1 MTFRLQ
7 GEKLIVNLPK
17 KDDPLK
23 EDIEKITRELAN
35 QSFPELDENEQ
46 KEHFEKI
53 KENLPKF
60 EEEIREL
67 IDSLKTD
74 ILSCDTKQILDY
86 FSALYSFS
94 TPDTV
99 TEDMDSDRSFKLDY
113 LHSLITAIGSSNSK
127 ECDEKILRNIDET
140 LEKLKMQSLLY
151 LMFTSD
157 FNGEPNQIKFLQS
170 LHHMVVRGDS
180 YSEHKIQMCKE
191 LFSKFDEVLKS
202 KYNITSNDLI
212 DELINIANY
221 PIRNLEIQKKYF
233 DEMMMAHKGFVQQA
247 KQIHSEEESATFLEQ
262 YKQSDSLKHT
272 NDKLQKIYD
281 ETGVSFN
288 DSIFKIHETS
298 LPHEIL
304 EQLSI
309 RLGENTDF
317 QNGKIEYFPTNN
329 TYIYDKP
336 IVKIG
341 EEYYCYNSASMYY
354 NLQSLLE
361 NILLDTI
368 PPNKHQKNYYKKKGE
383 YLEDQSLELIQQ
395 ILPGCDVYKNLK
407 YGIDDEVDGIVI
419 YDNHIFIVEAKSNK
433 FTLGA
438 RQGDI
443 NKIKRNTKDIVE
455 KAYQQAIRAK
465 KYIISNELVEFR
477 DKNKK
482 TVLTINRNDI
492 NNIYLI
498 NATLEPLNH
507 ISSDLSS
514 LKEFGF
520 IQDDEWIWSI
530 YLNDLRIIS
539 EIIELPSEFLVYIER
554 RIKYNDF
561 PQIKMAEE
569 IDIFGYFLSEGLY
582 FDDIDF
588 PKSGFMLNIDSSFSK
603 NIDLYYHW
611 KEVAF
616 NKVQK
621 KPAFFD
627 GCKNNIKFL
636 VEKIENTNKKNLSIL
651 TKFLLSLDC
660 YTHELIKEQITLIIK
675 SQRTD
680 FHTYIDNANIGVVF
694 VSKRIYTYDQLYQQ
708 CELYAYERKINN
720 WFVIII
726 GNDSVDFEQF
736 YYENKPSELLEEKV
750 AGLKEYRLL
759 QTLEAKKKLGRNETC
774 PCGSGK
780 KYKKCCLRK

>member
-1 MTFRLQ
+1 M
-7 GEKLIVNLPK
+7 IVDLPK
-17 KDDPLK
+17 KDDPFK

-46 KEHFEKI
+46 KERFEKI
-53 KENLPKF
+53 KENLPKL
-60 EEEIREL
+60 EDEIREL
-67 IDSLKTD
+67 IDSLKID

-99 TEDMDSDRSFKLDY
+99 TEDMDSDRNFKLDY

-127 ECDEKILRNIDET
+127 ECDEKILHNIDEM

-180 YSEHKIQMCKE
+180 YSEHKIQMCRE
-191 LFSKFDEVLKS
+191 LFSKFNEITKKTYKLTADQLIDNLINVANTPLINDHQQKETQLLDMMIAEATKE
-202 KYNITSNDLI
+202 KYKLPDYLNIKEITSAWTQNFKKP
-212 DELINIANY
+212 IN
-221 PIRNLEIQKKYF
+221 Q
-233 DEMMMAHKGFVQQA
+233 
-247 KQIHSEEESATFLEQ
+247 
-262 YKQSDSLKHT
+262 
-272 NDKLQKIYD
+272 
-281 ETGVSFN
+281 
-288 DSIFKIHETS
+288 IFKVDNALLS
-298 LPHEIL
+298 LEIL

-309 RLGENTDF
+309 KIGENADF
-317 QNGKIEYFPTNN
+317 KNGKIEYFPMNN
-329 TYIYDKP
+329 TLIYDKP
-336 IVKIG
+336 LVNIND
-341 EEYYCYNSASMYY
+341 EYYCFNSASIYY
-354 NLQSLLE
+354 NLHNLLE
-361 NILLDTI
+361 NIILTNI
-368 PPNKHQKNYYKKKGE
+368 PPSKHQKNYYKKKGE
-383 YLEDQSLELIQQ
+383 YLEDQSLKLIQQ

-443 NKIKRNTKDIVE
+443 NKIKSNTKDIVE
-455 KAYQQAIRAK
+455 QAYKQAIRAK
-465 KYIISNELVEFR
+465 KYILSNELVEFR

-482 TVLTINRNDI
+482 TILTINRKDI

-554 RIKYNDF
+554 RIKYNEF

-569 IDIFGYFLSEGLY
+569 IDIFGYFLSEGLF

-588 PKSGFMLNIDSSFSK
+588 PKSGFLLNIDSSFSK

-611 KEVAF
+611 KEGAL
-616 NKVQK
+616 NKIQK
-621 KPAFFD
+621 KPTFFD

-636 VEKIENTNKKNLSIL
+636 VEKIEKTNKKNFSIL

-660 YTHELIKEQITLIIK
+660 YGQELIKEQITLIIK

-726 GNDSVDFEQF
+726 ANDSIDFEQF
-736 YYENKPSELLEEKV
+736 YYENKPSELLEKKV
-750 AGLKEYRLL
+750 AGLKEYRLQ
-759 QTLEAKKKLGRNETC
+759 QTLEAKKKVGRNETC
-774 PCGSGK
+774 PCGSGE
-780 KYKKCCLRK
+780 KYKRCCL

>member
-1 MTFRLQ
+1 MRFIYYLQ
-7 GEKLIVNLPK
+7 SLSCIVEGENLIVTLPK
-17 KDDPLK
+17 KNDPLK
-23 EDIEKITRELAN
+23 ENIEKITRKLAN
-35 QSFPELDENEQ
+35 KSFPKVDENEK
-46 KEHFEKI
+46 KEHFEKT
-53 KENLPKF
+53 KENLKKL
-60 EEEIREL
+60 ENDIKEL
-67 IDSLKTD
+67 INSLKTA
-74 ILSCDTKQILDY
+74 ILSCDAKQILDY

-94 TPDTV
+94 TPDTII
-99 TEDMDSDRSFKLDY
+99 EDMDSDRNFKLDY
-113 LHSLITAIGSSNSK
+113 LHSLITSIGSLNDIV
-127 ECDEKILRNIDET
+127 CDERTLQNIDKM
-140 LEKLKMQSLLY
+140 LENLRMQSLLY

-180 YSEHKIQMCKE
+180 YSEHKIQMCRE
-191 LFSKFDEVLKS
+191 LFSKFNEIIKKKYELTADQLINNLINVASTPLKNYDQQKKS
-202 KYNITSNDLI
+202 QLIDIIIAEATKEEYKLPDYLNNKEITSEWTQNFKKPI
-212 DELINIANY
+212 D
-221 PIRNLEIQKKYF
+221 Q
-233 DEMMMAHKGFVQQA
+233 
-247 KQIHSEEESATFLEQ
+247 
-262 YKQSDSLKHT
+262 
-272 NDKLQKIYD
+272 
-281 ETGVSFN
+281 
-288 DSIFKIHETS
+288 IFKVDNALLS
-298 LPHEIL
+298 SEIL

-309 RLGENTDF
+309 KIGENADF
-317 QNGKIEYFPTNN
+317 KNGKIEYFPMNN
-329 TYIYDKP
+329 TLIYDKP
-336 IVKIG
+336 LVNIDD
-341 EEYYCYNSASMYY
+341 EYYCFNSVSIYY
-354 NLQSLLE
+354 NLHNLLE
-361 NILLDTI
+361 NIILTNID
-368 PPNKHQKNYYKKKGE
+368 PSKHQKNYYKKKGE

-395 ILPGCDVYKNLK
+395 ILPGCNVYKNLK
-407 YGIDDEVDGIVI
+407 YGSDDEVDGIII

-443 NKIKRNTKDIVE
+443 NKIKSNTKDIIE

-465 KYIISNELVEFR
+465 KYILSNELAEFR

-482 TVLTINRNDI
+482 TVLTINKKDI

-498 NATLEPLNH
+498 NTTLEPLNH

-520 IQDDEWIWSI
+520 IQNDEWIWSI

-554 RIKYNDF
+554 RIKYNNF

-588 PKSGFMLNIDSSFSK
+588 PKSGFMLHIDSSFSK

-611 KEVAF
+611 KEGAL
-616 NKVQK
+616 NEVQK
-621 KPAFFD
+621 KPTFFD

-636 VEKIENTNKKNLSIL
+636 VEKIEKTNKKNFSIL

-660 YTHELIKEQITLIIK
+660 YTHELIKEQIILITK

-694 VSKRIYTYDQLYQQ
+694 VSNRIYTYNQLYQQ
-708 CELYAYERKINN
+708 CEIYAYERKINN

-726 GNDSVDFEQF
+726 DNNSIDFEQF
-736 YYENKPSELLEEKV
+736 YYENKHSELLEEKIG
-750 AGLKEYRLL
+750 GLKEYRLK
-759 QTLEAKKKLGRNETC
+759 QTLKAKKKLGRNEIC
-774 PCGSGK
+774 HCGSGK
-780 KYKKCCLRK
+780 KYKRCCL

>member
-1 MTFRLQ
+1 M
-7 GEKLIVNLPK
+7 IINLPK
-17 KDDPLK
+17 KYDPFK
-23 EDIEKITRELAN
+23 EEIEKITRELAN
-35 QSFPELDENEQ
+35 QNFPELDENEQ
-46 KEHFEKI
+46 KNHFEKI
-53 KENLPKF
+53 KEILPKL
-60 EEEIREL
+60 EDKIREL
-67 IDSLKTD
+67 IDSLKID

-94 TPDTV
+94 TPDTL

-113 LHSLITAIGSSNSK
+113 LHSLITAIDSSNSK
-127 ECDEKILRNIDET
+127 ECDEKILHNIDKM
-140 LEKLKMQSLLY
+140 LEKLKEQSILY
-151 LMFTSD
+151 IMVTSN
-157 FNGEPNQIKFLQS
+157 FNSEPNQIKFLQS

-221 PIRNLEIQKKYF
+221 SIKNLEIQKKYF
-233 DEMMMAHKGFVQQA
+233 DVMMMAHKSFV
-247 KQIHSEEESATFLEQ
+247 KQIHSEEDSAAFLEK
-262 YKQSDSLKHT
+262 YKQSDSLKNT
-272 NDKLQKIYD
+272 TDKLQEIYD
-281 ETGVSFN
+281 KTGVSFN
-288 DSIFKIHETS
+288 DSIFKIHETL

-304 EQLSI
+304 KHLSI
-309 RLGENTDF
+309 EIGENKDF
-317 QNGKIEYFPTNN
+317 QFGKIEYFPTNN

-336 IVKIG
+336 LIKI
-341 EEYYCYNSASMYY
+341 EEDYYCYNSASMYY

-368 PPNKHQKNYYKKKGE
+368 SPDKHQKNYYKKKGE
-383 YLEDQSLELIQQ
+383 YLEDKSLELIQQ
-395 ILPGCDVYKNLK
+395 ILPGCNVYKNLK
-407 YGIDDEVDGIVI
+407 YGNDDEVDGIII

-443 NKIKRNTKDIVE
+443 NKIKSNTKDIVE

-465 KYIISNELVEFR
+465 KYILSNELVEFR

-482 TVLTINRNDI
+482 IVLTINKKDI

-539 EIIELPSEFLVYIER
+539 EIIELPSEFLLYIER
-554 RIKYNDF
+554 RINYNNF
-561 PQIKMAEE
+561 HQIKMVEE
-569 IDIFGYFLSEGLY
+569 IDIFGYFLTEGLY
-582 FDDIDF
+582 FDDINF
-588 PKSGFMLNIDSSFSK
+588 PKSGFLLKIDSSFSK

-611 KEVAF
+611 KEGAL
-616 NKVQK
+616 NKFQK
-621 KPAFFD
+621 KPTFFD

-636 VEKIENTNKKNLSIL
+636 VEKIEKTNKKNFSIL

-660 YTHELIKEQITLIIK
+660 YNQGLIKEQITLIIK

-680 FHTYIDNANIGVVF
+680 FHTYIDNDNIGVVF
-694 VSKRIYTYDQLYQQ
+694 VNKRSYTYDQLYQQ

-726 GNDSVDFEQF
+726 ANDSIDFEQF
-736 YYENKPSELLEEKV
+736 YYENKPSELLEKKV
-750 AGLKEYRLL
+750 ACLKEYRLQ

-780 KYKKCCLRK
+780 KYKKCCL

>member
-1 MTFRLQ
+1 M
-7 GEKLIVNLPK
+7 IVNLPK
-17 KDDPLK
+17 KDDPFK

-35 QSFPELDENEQ
+35 QGFPEFDENER
-46 KEHFEKI
+46 KERFETI
-53 KENLPKF
+53 KENLPKL
-60 EEEIREL
+60 EDAIREL
-67 IDSLKTD
+67 IDSLKID
-74 ILSCDTKQILDY
+74 ILNCDAKQILDY
-86 FSALYSFS
+86 FSVLYSLS
-94 TPDTV
+94 TPDTA

-127 ECDEKILRNIDET
+127 ECDEKTLHNIDET

-170 LHHMVVRGDS
+170 LHNMVVRGDS
-180 YSEHKIQMCKE
+180 YSEHKIQMCRE

-221 PIRNLEIQKKYF
+221 PIKNLKIQKKYF
-233 DEMMMAHKGFVQQA
+233 DEMMMAHKDFVQQA
-247 KQIHSEEESATFLEQ
+247 KQIYCEEESAAFLEK

-272 NDKLQKIYD
+272 NDKLQKIHD

-288 DSIFKIHETS
+288 DSIFIIHETS
-298 LPHEIL
+298 LPREIL

-309 RLGENTDF
+309 GLGENTGF

-336 IVKIG
+336 LIKIN
-341 EEYYCYNSASMYY
+341 EAYYCYNSASMYY

-361 NILLDTI
+361 NILLNTI
-368 PPNKHQKNYYKKKGE
+368 PANKHQKNYYKKKGE

-395 ILPGCDVYKNLK
+395 ILPSCDVYKNLK

-438 RQGDI
+438 RQGDV

-455 KAYQQAIRAK
+455 IAYQQAIRAK
-465 KYIISNELVEFR
+465 KYILSNELVEFR

-561 PQIKMAEE
+561 LQIRMAEE

-588 PKSGFMLNIDSSFSK
+588 PKSGFMLNIDSSFSR

-611 KEVAF
+611 KEGVL

-636 VEKIENTNKKNLSIL
+636 IGKIENTNKKNFSIL

-726 GNDSVDFEQF
+726 GNDSIDFEQF

-750 AGLKEYRLL
+750 AGLKEYRLQ

>member
-1 MTFRLQ
+1 M
-7 GEKLIVNLPK
+7 IVNLPK
-17 KDDPLK
+17 KDDPFK
-23 EDIEKITRELAN
+23 EEIERITRKLAN

-46 KEHFEKI
+46 KKHFEKI
-53 KENLPKF
+53 KEILPKL
-60 EEEIREL
+60 ENDIKEL
-67 IDSLKTD
+67 INSLKTD
-74 ILSCDTKQILDY
+74 ILSCDAKQILDY

-99 TEDMDSDRSFKLDY
+99 MEDMDSDRNFKLDY
-113 LHSLITAIGSSNSK
+113 LHSLITSTGSLNDI
-127 ECDEKILRNIDET
+127 ECNEKILQNIDKM
-140 LEKLKMQSLLY
+140 LEKLEMQSLFY

-157 FNGEPNQIKFLQS
+157 FNGEQNQIKFLQS

-180 YSEHKIQMCKE
+180 YSEHKIQMCRE
-191 LFSKFDEVLKS
+191 LFSKFNEIIKN
-202 KYNITSNDLI
+202 KYGLTADQLI
-212 DELINIANY
+212 DNLINIANTPLTNNCQQKENQLIDMMIAEATKEKY
-221 PIRNLEIQKKYF
+221 KLPDYLNIEKITSAWTQNFKKPIDQ
-233 DEMMMAHKGFVQQA
+233 
-247 KQIHSEEESATFLEQ
+247 
-262 YKQSDSLKHT
+262 
-272 NDKLQKIYD
+272 
-281 ETGVSFN
+281 
-288 DSIFKIHETS
+288 IFKVDNALLS
-298 LPHEIL
+298 SEIL

-309 RLGENTDF
+309 KIGENADF
-317 QNGKIEYFPTNN
+317 KNGKIEYFPMNN
-329 TYIYDKP
+329 TLIYDKP
-336 IVKIG
+336 LVNIND
-341 EEYYCYNSASMYY
+341 EYYCFNSASIYY
-354 NLQSLLE
+354 NLHNLLE
-361 NILLDTI
+361 NITLTNIDSS
-368 PPNKHQKNYYKKKGE
+368 KHQKNYYKKKGE
-383 YLEDQSLELIQQ
+383 YLEDQSLKLIQQ

-443 NKIKRNTKDIVE
+443 NKIKSNTKDIVE

-465 KYIISNELVEFR
+465 KYILSNELVEFR

-482 TVLTINRNDI
+482 TILTINRKDI

-539 EIIELPSEFLVYIER
+539 EIIELPSEFLIYIER

-603 NIDLYYHW
+603 NIDLYYLW
-611 KEVAF
+611 KEGAL
-616 NKVQK
+616 NEVQK

-627 GCKNNIKFL
+627 VCKNNIKFL
-636 VEKIENTNKKNLSIL
+636 VEKIEKTNKKNFSIL

-680 FHTYIDNANIGVVF
+680 FHTYIDNVNIGVVF

-736 YYENKPSELLEEKV
+736 YYENKPSNLLEEKL
-750 AGLKEYRLL
+750 AGLKEYRLQ
-759 QTLEAKKKLGRNETC
+759 QTLEVKKKVGRNKTC